1 MIVFNLACKSGHRFE
16 GWFRSSDAYVAQ
28 RAQAQVRCPVC
39 ESVEIEKLLTA
50 PRLNLNA
57 HAKATQD
64 SEAASAA
71 TQTAESTNAKVAE
84 NSATVIPPDRAQA
97 RPLQSFDVEKEGER
111 DSAPAQQ
118 ALIETAVRALR
129 HRILSNT
136 EDVGRKFA
144 AVARAINNG
153 EEEERGIRGT
163 VTLKEAE
170 ALADEGIAAIPVPEG
185 LLLDEKLH

>member
-16 GWFRSSDAYVAQ
+16 GWFRSSAAYVAQ

-39 ESVEIEKLLTA
+39 ESAEIEKLLTA
-50 PRLNLNA
+50 PRLNLNLSA
-57 HAKATQD
+57 RAAQK
-64 SEAASAA
+64 SEAAHEASEAKKVVTESEKENTAA
-71 TQTAESTNAKVAE
+71 VAPTTQV
-84 NSATVIPPDRAQA
+84 QA
-97 RPLQSFDVEKEGER
+97 RRSQRPEGER
-111 DSAPAQQ
+111 KGEPEGALAQQ
-118 ALIETAVRALR
+118 ELIDTAVRALR
-129 HRILSNT
+129 RRILNNT

-163 VTLKEAE
+163 VTRKEAE
-170 ALADEGIAAIPVPEG
+170 ALADDGIAAIPVPEG

>member
-16 GWFRSSDAYVAQ
+16 GWFRSSAAYVAQ
-28 RAQAQVRCPVC
+28 RAQAQVHCPVC

-50 PRLNLNA
+50 PRLNLNLS
-57 HAKATQD
+57 AKAAQD
-64 SEAASAA
+64 SEAAHEASVAKQAAVESANA
-71 TQTAESTNAKVAE
+71 NTAA
-84 NSATVIPPDRAQA
+84 VIPTPQAQA
-97 RPLQSFDVEKEGER
+97 RQPPHPDGQSKREPEG
-111 DSAPAQQ
+111 ALAQQ
-118 ALIETAVRALR
+118 ELIDAAVRALR
-129 HRILSNT
+129 HRILNNT

-163 VTLKEAE
+163 VTRKEAE